1 MQKAIVDKA
10 TGIILRLTTD
20 EVPSISKT
28 EDVIELVDAIDLSEG
43 PKKIDKGTIKTATK
57 AEFDLVDPEIVAS
70 KKREQ
75 IKLIITDIA
84 DNGATLE
91 KIQDYFKLLK

>member
-1 MQKAIVDKA
+1 MQKAIIDKD
-10 TGIILRLTTD
+10 TGIVLRLTTD
-20 EVPSISKT
+20 DNPSFLKNEEI
-28 EDVIELVDAIDLSEG
+28 VELQEKIDLANG
-43 PKKIDKGTIKTATK
+43 PVKIDNGEIVSVTK
-57 AEFDLVDPEIVAS
+57 EEFDLVDFEEKNK

-75 IKLIITDIA
+75 LTIIISDIA

>member
-1 MQKAIVDKA
+1 MQKAIIDKD
-10 TGIILRLTTD
+10 TGILLRLTTD
-20 EVPSISKT
+20 DNPSFLKNEEI
-28 EDVIELVDAIDLSEG
+28 VELQEKIDLANG
-43 PKKIDKGTIKTATK
+43 PVKIDNGEIVSVTK
-57 AEFDLVDPEIVAS
+57 EEFDLVDPEEKNK

-75 IKLIITDIA
+75 LTIIINDIA